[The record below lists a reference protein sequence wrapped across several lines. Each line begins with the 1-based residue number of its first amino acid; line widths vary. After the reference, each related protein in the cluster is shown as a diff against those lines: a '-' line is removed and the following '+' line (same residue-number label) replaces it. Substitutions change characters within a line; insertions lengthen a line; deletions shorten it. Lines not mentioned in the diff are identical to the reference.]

1 MSTTLEA
8 DGMRIR
14 IQLTPSLSQDDIV
27 VWSYYTGKRDAAAYT
42 QLFDVVEAHVH
53 RLVNSGDVGLISDF
67 LLGTM
72 YLDEWQNP
80 LFSTNGWGNIAQR
93 ALTTTSPATSLL
105 LPPQNA
111 VVISRD
117 TTDDELPVRRR
128 RNRSYL
134 GPIAPG
140 NIGNNGKLV
149 AGLTAELVTEY
160 QTFDTSLGSA
170 PVAASTPPEY
180 DGLCNVSYKGTAV
193 ALSPAQIAKTD
204 QIRVGDLVDT
214 QRSRRNGI
222 NESYSVGPV

>member
-27 VWSYYTGKRDAAAYT
+27 VWSYYTGKRDEAAFP
-42 QLFDVVEAHVH
+42 QLFDAVEAHVH
-53 RLVNSGDVGLISDF
+53 RLVNSSDVGLISDF

-72 YLDEWQNP
+72 YLDVWQSP
-80 LFSTNGWGNIAQR
+80 IFSTNGWGNIAQR
-93 ALTTTSPATSLL
+93 PLTTTAPAASLL

-117 TTDDELPVRRR
+117 TFDDELPVRRR

-134 GPIAPG
+134 GPIVPG
-140 NIGNNGKLV
+140 AIQNNGKLQLGV
-149 AGLTAELVTEY
+149 PAELVTEF

-180 DGLCNVSYKGTAV
+180 DGLCNVTYRGTGV
-193 ALSPAQIAKTD
+193 PLSGAQISKTD

-222 NESYSVGPV
+222 NETYAVGPV